1 MIIKHTI
8 LYAEND
14 FDDYYLL
21 KTAFEYV
28 RPDIELVHVEDGWEL
43 LQYLQ
48 NLKLPSLYPALILL
62 DINMEG
68 IGGKETLKLLKA
80 NKRYSSIPVT
90 MFTSSRSEL
99 DRTFCR
105 EYSINMVTKPSAFDD
120 LLDQAKKFG
129 AMCDEFVMVKQEQ
142 Q

>member
-1 MIIKHTI
+1 MTIKHTI
-8 LYAEND
+8 IYAEND

-28 RPDIELVHVEDGWEL
+28 RPDIDLIHVDDGWEL

-48 NLKLPSLYPALILL
+48 NIKLSSLYPSLILL

-80 NKRYSSIPVT
+80 TKRYSQIPVA
-90 MFTSSRSEL
+90 MFTSSRNNQDKQFCSEYGI
-99 DRTFCR
+99 DM
-105 EYSINMVTKPSAFDD
+105 ITKPSSFDA
-120 LLDQAKKFG
+120 LTEQAKKFG
-129 AMCDEFVMVKQEQ
+129 ERCDASLIVDKDS
-142 Q
+142 